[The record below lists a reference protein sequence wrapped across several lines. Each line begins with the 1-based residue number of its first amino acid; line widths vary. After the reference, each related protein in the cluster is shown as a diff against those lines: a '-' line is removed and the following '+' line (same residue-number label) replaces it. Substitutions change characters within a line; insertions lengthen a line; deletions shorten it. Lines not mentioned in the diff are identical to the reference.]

1 MKATA
6 ITAFFFLLT
15 TEESLFTGRGK
26 RAKALV
32 EARHLGE
39 VVEKSK
45 IEPIPLPKPLTTSN
59 LLPVSVDLPLR
70 DALFCRWSNSIR
82 GILCLALLDQH
93 EAFTGLSML

>member
-1 MKATA
+1 MKAIA

-39 VVEKSK
+39 VVEKK
-45 IEPIPLPKPLTTSN
+45 IEPIPPPKPLTTSN
-59 LLPVSVDLPLR
+59 LLPVSGFASSGR
-70 DALFCRWSNSIR
+70 FI
-82 GILCLALLDQH
+82 
-93 EAFTGLSML
+93 M

>member
-39 VVEKSK
+39 VVEKNK
-45 IEPIPLPKPLTTSN
+45 IEPISKSWKSKKTYTHK
-59 LLPVSVDLPLR
+59 
-70 DALFCRWSNSIR
+70 A
-82 GILCLALLDQH
+82 
-93 EAFTGLSML
+93 